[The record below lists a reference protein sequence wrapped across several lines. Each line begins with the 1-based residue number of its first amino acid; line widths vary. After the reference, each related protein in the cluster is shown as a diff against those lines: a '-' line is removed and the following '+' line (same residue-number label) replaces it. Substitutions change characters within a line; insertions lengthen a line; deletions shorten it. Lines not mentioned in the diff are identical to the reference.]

1 MSPALD
7 STIAAGVYSIINQ
20 RLSAVREQLAHLQII
35 VIINHAN
42 FTPFKR
48 VLGELSIQAA
58 LAPGARGPGLCVPCF
73 DAAEPHTSGSKPE
86 RASRE
91 CCVHHL
97 SSSAAQLFSGSG
109 FCRTGVCCHC
119 FHHIHMLY
127 FQIVMQNMDY
137 KQIALTLNSDWMR
150 SAQSQRSPVIVYV
163 TLDHKTSHK
172 GQSFEIDL
180 YTSYENW
187 INKLSID
194 VWFVMIWQYL

>member
-1 MSPALD
+1 MSP
-7 STIAAGVYSIINQ
+7 STGQHNSCRRLQHHKSKVSAA
-20 RLSAVREQLAHLQII
+20 REQLAHLQII

-48 VLGELSIQAA
+48 VLGELSVQAA

-73 DAAEPHTSGSKPE
+73 DAAEPHTMGQNQRE
-86 RASRE
+86 RPVNAVSIIY
-91 CCVHHL
+91 HHQQH
-97 SSSAAQLFSGSG
+97 SSSQMHLDSAGLVFAVIYFY
-109 FCRTGVCCHC
+109 
-119 FHHIHMLY
+119 HIHMLY
-127 FQIVMQNMDY
+127 FQIVMQNMNY

-180 YTSYENW
+180 YTSYEN
-187 INKLSID
+187 
-194 VWFVMIWQYL
+194 